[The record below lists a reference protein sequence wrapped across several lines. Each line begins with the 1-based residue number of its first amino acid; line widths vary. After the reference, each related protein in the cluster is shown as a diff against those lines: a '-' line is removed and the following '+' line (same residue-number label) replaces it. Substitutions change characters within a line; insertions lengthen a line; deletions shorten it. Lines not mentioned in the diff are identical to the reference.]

1 MAVFYLRDKM
11 SQKWGSGAMDLVVFG
26 ATGGTGRAA
35 VEQALKPVDAGHRLG
50 VALLPAGPHLPS
62 KVSRPSKDHTRV

>member
-1 MAVFYLRDKM
+1 
-11 SQKWGSGAMDLVVFG
+11 MDLVVFG

-62 KVSRPSKDHTRV
+62 SVSRPSKDHTRV